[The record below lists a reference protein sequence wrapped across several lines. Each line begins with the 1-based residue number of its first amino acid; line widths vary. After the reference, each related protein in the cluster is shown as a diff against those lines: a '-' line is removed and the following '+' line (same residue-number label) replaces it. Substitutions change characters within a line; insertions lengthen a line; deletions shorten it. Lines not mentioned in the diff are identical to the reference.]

1 MQSFNT
7 FLGQSFRNFL
17 TVGAISPS
25 SKYLAKRMV
34 KNVKGPVILELGPG
48 TGVFTKE
55 ILRVLPPNGILISI
69 ESNET
74 FVNYINSHI
83 KDKRLKLYTGNAF
96 LLKEFLAKNGI
107 GTVSYTHLTLPTT
120 ERV

>member
-74 FVNYINSHI
+74 FVNYM
-83 KDKRLKLYTGNAF
+83 
-96 LLKEFLAKNGI
+96 LLDMGKI
-107 GTVSYTHLTLPTT
+107 ST
-120 ERV
+120 EHFSGER